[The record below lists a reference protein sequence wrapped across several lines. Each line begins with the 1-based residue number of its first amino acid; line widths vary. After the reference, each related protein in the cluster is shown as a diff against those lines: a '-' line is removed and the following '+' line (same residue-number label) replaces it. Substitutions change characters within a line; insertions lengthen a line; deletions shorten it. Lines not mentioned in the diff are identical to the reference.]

1 MQDPICAMKILR
13 RPKFRVPNRN
23 LVRPELPAA
32 WRHEYGDMAYP
43 IDSQFASDAGG
54 PFTTHAP
61 TIGQNRAYERGCGGA
76 MERARFNVLLLRLTT
91 GPRQ

>member
-23 LVRPELPAA
+23 LVRPELRAA
-32 WRHEYGDMAYP
+32 CEYRDMAYP

-54 PFTTHAP
+54 LFTTHAP
-61 TIGQNRAYERGCGGA
+61 TIGRNRAHERGCGSA
-76 MERARFNVLLLRLTT
+76 MERARFNARLPRLTT
-91 GPRQ
+91 GRDN